1 MSDPGTALVRAC
13 RQSVAWGLN
22 HGTTGNLSIRTG
34 DTFMVTPTGGALA
47 ELRAEE
53 LVTVPLDGEPL
64 PGTRPSS
71 EWRLHRDLYRARP
84 EAGAVVHTHSRFA
97 VTLACLRMDLP
108 PVHYMIAVTGAST
121 VRCAR
126 YALFG
131 TEELSRA
138 AVEAMGTG
146 RACLLANHGLV
157 AIGDTVDHALRVAA
171 EVESV
176 AEYWWRARQAGAPV
190 LLAEREM
197 AAVLERFEHYG
208 R

>member
-1 MSDPGTALVRAC
+1 MSDAGSALVRAS

-22 HGTTGNLSIRTG
+22 HGTTGNLSIRTAG
-34 DTFMVTPTGGALA
+34 TFLVTPTGCALA
-47 ELRAEE
+47 DLGVED
-53 LVTVPLDGEPL
+53 LVMIELDGEPL

-157 AIGDTVDHALRVAA
+157 AIGDTMEQALRVAA
-171 EVESV
+171 EVETV
-176 AEYWWRARQAGAPV
+176 AEYWWRARQAGTPV
-190 LLAEREM
+190 LLDEREM
-197 AAVLERFEHYG
+197 TAVLERFEHYG